1 MKIQQIIIREFE
13 EMMAE
18 LREVLA
24 KMTCPL
30 IGEDWLPM

>member
-13 EMMAE
+13 EMMIE

-30 IGEDWLPM
+30 IGDDLLPM